1 MKMIFRLIA
10 ILLPFSLF
18 ANSLFAN
25 DTVLQGIGG
34 SDIMPL
40 HDQRLE
46 MVSEDITMTMIDTHF
61 VQVEAI
67 YRFKNLRSEKLKV
80 DLGFPELSC
89 EKEGEIDTRDGRSYK
104 EVALKLCG
112 QKKSPKFR
120 NFETWVNQ
128 KKVSYQ
134 IVSTKATK
142 VRSIQIPEYDVV
154 YAYVVDFEP
163 DQEVEVKHSYQLLA
177 SEAIGETYDLY
188 YLTKTGNFWAKPIG
202 RATFTFRHHMP
213 LIWINF
219 PKDYLLK
226 SFKTE
231 YLNQKYQVEISF
243 EMLNWLPKQDLMIS
257 YALLAPQSLAMYDDP
272 TINCPQIPR
281 MKLNS
286 FDQQEVMNI
295 LNDPKLDRNRDRV
308 QKCLNLINAYYG
320 YPFKNPQIRS
330 MFYQDQPIDIFKR
343 LKKNCDDGMQANH
356 CTNTLEIPLAE
367 IPYFTEKA
375 ISLENQYYLRYLK
388 IISDALK
395 NLKSKP

>member
-1 MKMIFRLIA
+1 MKI
-10 ILLPFSLF
+10 ILLLLPLLLPL
-18 ANSLFAN
+18 SLFAN

-34 SDIMPL
+34 SDIMPI
-40 HDQRLE
+40 HDKRLE

-67 YRFKNLRSEKLKV
+67 YKFKNLRSETVKV

-89 EKEGEIDTRDGRSYK
+89 EKEGEIDTNDGRMYK
-104 EVALKLCG
+104 EAALKLCG

-128 KKVSYQ
+128 KKVSYK

-142 VRSIQIPEYDVV
+142 VRSIEIPEYDVV

-163 DQEVEVKHSYQLLA
+163 NQEVEVKHSYQLLA
-177 SEAIGETYDLY
+177 SEAMGEAYDIY

-202 RATFTFRHHMP
+202 RATFTFRHHIP
-213 LIWINF
+213 LMSITF
-219 PKDYLLK
+219 PDDYVLR
-226 SFKTE
+226 SFSTE
-231 YLNQKYQVEISF
+231 YINQKYQIEFRF

-257 YALLAPQSLAMYDDP
+257 YILLAPQSLAMMYNDS

-281 MKLNS
+281 MKLTN
-286 FDQQEVMNI
+286 FDQQEVMDI
-295 LNDPKLDRNRDRV
+295 LNNPNLDRNRDRV

-320 YPFKNPQIRS
+320 YPFKHPKIRP

-343 LKKNCDDGMQANH
+343 LKKNCHNGYQNNY
-356 CTNTLEIPLAE
+356 CTNHLEIPLAE

-395 NLKSKP
+395 K